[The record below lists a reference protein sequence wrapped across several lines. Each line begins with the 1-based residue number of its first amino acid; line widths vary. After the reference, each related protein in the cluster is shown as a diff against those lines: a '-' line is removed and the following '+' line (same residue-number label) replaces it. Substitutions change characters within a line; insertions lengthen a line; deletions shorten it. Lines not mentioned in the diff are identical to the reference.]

1 MRRIVLRSFA
11 VLMLLFAITFGAI
24 AGVIYSAVGV
34 GDTVTVPGEEIK
46 NESDLACQSFLVD
59 IESVSVSSIPFSFLL
74 GEWFAELE
82 ISSTPSMEMQGAA
95 ATRDSVD
102 AALLGK
108 SVCGVELR
116 QDPLITLITSGDA
129 FLNVSDLPDT
139 LVESEGNVLYFPIE
153 ALRGTSIVIN
163 TRDPAQALDL
173 QELAIS
179 GVVTFPQAVMIF
191 RIAGAAGIVFLGA
204 GITLLVLSRSRRQKA
219 LSTNDGAES

>member
-1 MRRIVLRSFA
+1 
-11 VLMLLFAITFGAI
+11 
-24 AGVIYSAVGV
+24 
-34 GDTVTVPGEEIK
+34 
-46 NESDLACQSFLVD
+46 
-59 IESVSVSSIPFSFLL
+59 
-74 GEWFAELE
+74 
-82 ISSTPSMEMQGAA
+82 
-95 ATRDSVD
+95 
-102 AALLGK
+102 
-108 SVCGVELR
+108 
-116 QDPLITLITSGDA
+116 LITLITSGDA

-163 TRDPAQALDL
+163 TRDPVQALDI